1 MLIAVV
7 EQLKINWGYRFDWEF
22 AFNDDTTLSTIR
34 RK

>member
-1 MLIAVV
+1 MQIAVV

-22 AFNDDTTLSTIR
+22 AFNDDNTLFSIR